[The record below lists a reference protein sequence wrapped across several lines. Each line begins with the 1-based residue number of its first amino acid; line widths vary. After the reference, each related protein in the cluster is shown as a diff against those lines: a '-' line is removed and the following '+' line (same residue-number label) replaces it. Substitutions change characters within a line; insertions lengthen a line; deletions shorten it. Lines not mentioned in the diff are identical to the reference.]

1 MTAFVKCFL
10 RFLILGIFYISS
22 NCCLIL
28 VSVFCKELEGG
39 YMKMGSQ
46 NRQSEKFFPLICISL
61 LFVCMFG

>member
-1 MTAFVKCFL
+1 MTACMQCFL
-10 RFLILGIFYISS
+10 RFLIFGIFYISS

-28 VSVFCKELEGG
+28 VSVFCKELKGG

-46 NRQSEKFFPLICISL
+46 NRQREKLFPLICISL